1 MFFFLNYNFTMASP
15 LLSTLQK
22 LCLRPATDWQMGQQC
37 ISAVTCQITAA
48 LELLTGVK
56 A

>member
-1 MFFFLNYNFTMASP
+1 
-15 LLSTLQK
+15 
-22 LCLRPATDWQMGQQC
+22 MGQQC